1 MTQNLD
7 GKNRGIGRDEGGTD
21 GSAAPS
27 VAGNLTMQKKLAEG
41 RPDVEAVPAT
51 TAASPSL
58 AKAGGGNGGRNGPV
72 GDNSPPVLLVNL
84 SISPAAAR
92 QRTFEGLL
100 TGLGMADLQDPV
112 AAHRGHNGGYRE
124 QNSPGQATLLRAAS
138 GQTSSLDVGKA
149 QRDIA
154 PQSGSAAI
162 DFAAPA
168 PANQGLAA
176 AKTGANNDR
185 LGTNA
190 QQPHGGPI
198 GGNVRRAGSPPQI
211 VYDIDATGAQ
221 VFAVLQQIAQ
231 KPDAFSPPVIQSAAR
246 ADDNNGESPSLAIDR
261 ARQEVAEATK
271 DAKATKAAKDL
282 GEKKKEESLGAARP
296 QPVKSGAATFAMPRE
311 PAERQ
316 EARQDAAVA
325 THRVRFVL
333 QVVEPVAEGPAERR
347 GVTSG
352 SGGPGAGRFPRRTGK
367 AVGGCVA

>member
-1 MTQNLD
+1 MP
-7 GKNRGIGRDEGGTD
+7 RI
-21 GSAAPS
+21 AA
-27 VAGNLTMQKKLAEG
+27 
-41 RPDVEAVPAT
+41 
-51 TAASPSL
+51 
-58 AKAGGGNGGRNGPV
+58 
-72 GDNSPPVLLVNL
+72 
-84 SISPAAAR
+84 I
-92 QRTFEGLL
+92 
-100 TGLGMADLQDPV
+100 MADTESRIVLV
-112 AAHRGHNGGYRE
+112 RRLCSAR
-124 QNSPGQATLLRAAS
+124 AS

-282 GEKKKEESLGAARP
+282 GEKKKEESLGASQAPAREVGGRHVRHAARTSRAARGP
-296 QPVKSGAATFAMPRE
+296 AGPSGRYSPRAVR
-311 PAERQ
+311 PAGGR
-316 EARQDAAVA
+316 
-325 THRVRFVL
+325 
-333 QVVEPVAEGPAERR
+333 PVAEGPAERR